1 MEKVLV
7 EKLFENSKTIPDKIA
22 VIADDG
28 EISYGELWNKIV
40 GYAEKL
46 KGNGIK
52 RGDIIIL
59 QSMHTIGFV
68 IAEFAIH
75 LAGGIT
81 ALIEKDM
88 QRKGIENIVAILNAK
103 AVISTVTMENC
114 LTFDIADVKA
124 IQENYN
130 NEKSDFVF
138 PSLEDC
144 AEIIYT
150 TGTTGE
156 SKGVQLS
163 HKAVITVIDNIVK
176 AEDIKA
182 DNIGLVPMPL
192 NHVFGLRRY
201 QTGLY
206 CGTTIVLQE
215 CLRPIKKFF
224 KALDKYHVTSL
235 SLVPSAISYIFAI
248 SKDLL
253 GKYSNQIRYV
263 ESSAAPIST
272 DCKRQ
277 LHCLLP
283 ETKLFSFYGCTE
295 STAACVLEYSNN
307 LESEKCA
314 GKVTVNTQV
323 YILDDTTHELIDTI
337 ENTGRV
343 IIRSNANMT
352 GYWDNEETTSKI
364 LIDGCIYTNDE
375 GYFGKDGCLY
385 LLGRKDDVI
394 NVGGNKIAPE
404 EIEEVV
410 SRFDDI
416 IDCACI
422 GIPNKLTGNEMV
434 LCIKTNQREDKFI
447 FTIKQYLEAHLE
459 NYKIPSHIE
468 IVEEI
473 PRTYNGKL
481 QRHKLRDYFR
491 RDENE

>member
-224 KALDKYHVTSL
+224 KA
-235 SLVPSAISYIFAI
+235 
-248 SKDLL
+248 
-253 GKYSNQIRYV
+253 N
-263 ESSAAPIST
+263 
-272 DCKRQ
+272 
-277 LHCLLP
+277 
-283 ETKLFSFYGCTE
+283 
-295 STAACVLEYSNN
+295 
-307 LESEKCA
+307 
-314 GKVTVNTQV
+314 
-323 YILDDTTHELIDTI
+323 
-337 ENTGRV
+337 
-343 IIRSNANMT
+343 
-352 GYWDNEETTSKI
+352 
-364 LIDGCIYTNDE
+364 
-375 GYFGKDGCLY
+375 
-385 LLGRKDDVI
+385 
-394 NVGGNKIAPE
+394 
-404 EIEEVV
+404 
-410 SRFDDI
+410 
-416 IDCACI
+416 
-422 GIPNKLTGNEMV
+422 
-434 LCIKTNQREDKFI
+434 
-447 FTIKQYLEAHLE
+447 
-459 NYKIPSHIE
+459 
-468 IVEEI
+468 
-473 PRTYNGKL
+473 
-481 QRHKLRDYFR
+481 
-491 RDENE
+491 